1 MLVAISIPIFTSQLE
16 NSREATDLANLR
28 AAYAEC
34 SATVL
39 SGEEIETAGANG
51 VTCTL
56 SKGNYTATKT
66 VALKQKNA
74 EWQTGDVEVG
84 GITLG
89 ANQLSDLTAVTVTV
103 KDDGSEPTFKQGDND
118 LKKPVTG
125 SNS

>member
-1 MLVAISIPIFTSQLE
+1 M
-16 NSREATDLANLR
+16 
-28 AAYAEC
+28 
-34 SATVL
+34 
-39 SGEEIETAGANG
+39 
-51 VTCTL
+51 
-56 SKGNYTATKT
+56 
-66 VALKQKNA
+66 
-74 EWQTGDVEVG
+74 EVG